1 MSRIHCIFE
10 KADEAIVDAIR
21 KNGEVI
27 QWDYTFGAAM
37 RFLAST
43 EEIPEIIIASE
54 FASTGKKED
63 LLEYIERMK
72 RDAKGAKI
80 VILLSP
86 ERAKDREFLLEM
98 DATGVEY
105 YPAEDIYLEDI
116 KKWTTIRKNDNDI
129 KVVFAANMEEL
140 EEPLR
145 VIRGI
150 DIVET
155 VFEREVIVDVVER
168 RKPDVVLLSPRL
180 PGSVD
185 LIDIAWELKRMDVTL
200 IFLAD
205 TIDPQDLTIQRMREQ
220 GVDEIIFKMPK
231 IGELE
236 DIIKN
241 KKKKGNNK
249 KVYEEPQ
256 ENEEASKGGLFSKA
270 MHNIP
275 KIQVSVPKIQ
285 INKPSIPTLPK
296 RPRRIKAK
304 KGITRL
310 DNVIVIFSPNPSG
323 KTFVSVNLAAA
334 FANAGIK
341 TALLDC
347 TRNLGLHTWFNLP
360 LEEDGLSKAL
370 QEPENVLD
378 FAYQPKLLHN
388 IEVITQDPAIG
399 AAAFQGKQLE
409 KILIDLSESC
419 DVVIVDLGLDIQSE
433 EALQILQKGG
443 YMLLIGD
450 PDYHHSVTLQLVT
463 DELIEKGIIELNRA
477 HTVYNRYIDGIKVPI
492 SDVEAATGMGIKWRI
507 PEATKE
513 VYESIRHGVPASMFS
528 IDLKKSFVLLAQDLM
543 EMIKNDEIYETIP

>member
-27 QWDYTFGAAM
+27 QWDYTFGTAM

-241 KKKKGNNK
+241 RKKKGNNK

-256 ENEEASKGGLFSKA
+256 ENEEASKGGLFRKA

-285 INKPSIPTLPK
+285 INKPSIPALPK

-341 TALLDC
+341 TAILDC
-347 TRNLGLHTWFNLP
+347 TRNLGLHTWLNLP

-370 QEPENVLD
+370 QETENVLD
-378 FAYQPKLLHN
+378 FSYQPKLLHN
-388 IEVITQDPAIG
+388 IEVITQDPGIG
-399 AAAFQGKQLE
+399 AAAFQGKQLG
-409 KILIDLSESC
+409 KILTDLSESC

-443 YMLLIGD
+443 YMLVIGD
-450 PDYHHSVTLQLVT
+450 PDYHHSVTLQLVM
-463 DELIEKGIIELNRA
+463 DELIEKGIIELNRV
-477 HTVYNRYIDGIKVPI
+477 HTVYNRYIDGMKVPI
-492 SDVEAATGMGIKWRI
+492 SDVEAATGMGMKWRI

-513 VYESIRHGVPASMFS
+513 VYESIRHGIPASMFS

-543 EMIKNDEIYETIP
+543 EMIKNDEIYETIS